1 MTGYDF
7 LQQVERGAAAAEQG
21 NTLVA
26 LIHLE
31 NAALHG
37 STPLL
42 ASYLGY
48 CLARERHQFKKGVS
62 LCLEAL
68 KQEPGQAIH
77 YLNLGRVYVA
87 AGQKELA
94 IKTLRRGLKLGRNRL
109 IPEELKKF
117 GVRKELVFRSLPR
130 SHPLNKYLGLLSARL
145 GMR

>member
-1 MTGYDF
+1 MTGHGF
-7 LQQVERGAAAAEQG
+7 LRQVERGAAAAEQG

-31 NAALHG
+31 SAALHG

-68 KQEPGQAIH
+68 EQEPGQAIH
-77 YLNLGRVYVA
+77 YLNLGRVYLA

-117 GVRKELVFRSLPR
+117 GIRKELVFRSLPR